1 MRRTIVV
8 YIHGKGGNP
17 DESLHYRPL
26 FPGCEVIGFDYQSQT
41 PWDARAEFRLFF
53 EKLYSEDAD
62 IVLIANSIGAFFALH
77 ALQDLPLKQAFLIS
91 PIVNME
97 QLIYDMMLWAGVS
110 EQELQVKGIIQT
122 SFGETLSYEYLNWVR
137 CNPIHWNSQT
147 AILYGNTDHL
157 QSYDIVRCFA
167 EKISANLT
175 IMAGGEHWFHTESQ
189 MAFLD
194 RWIQENRLP

>member
-1 MRRTIVV
+1 M

-17 DESLHYRPL
+17 DEALHYRPL

-41 PWDARAEFRLFF
+41 PWDAREEFRLFF
-53 EKLYSEDAD
+53 GTLCSEDTE
-62 IVLIANSIGAFFALH
+62 ITLIANSIGAFFALH

-175 IMAGGEHWFHTESQ
+175 MMEGGEHWFHTEVQ
-189 MAFLD
+189 MSFLD
-194 RWIQENRLP
+194 SWILENRLP